1 MKNLTRYIYKNL
13 LPARIRQSIDLFAHL
28 RMPKVDGLQEKK
40 VLVLS
45 PHPDD
50 DVIGCGGTLYRYRLT
65 GAEIAVVYMTDGRKG
80 NDRYREDELVRIRQ
94 EEAKKASK
102 IIGINRLIFL
112 DNKDSE
118 LTPSRKTVTELSAV
132 LNDYKPEAIFLPFFM
147 DNHPDHRATSQI
159 FFSAAGSLTSSM
171 CYSYG
176 IWTPMPTSNIVSDI
190 TACFEKKMLA
200 LSEHKSQ
207 LELMDLT
214 EAAKGLSRYYS
225 ILNGGNGYAEL
236 FIACPLNEY
245 RRLGAAIGWKI
256 HP

>member
-1 MKNLTRYIYKNL
+1 MKKLLRFIYKNF
-13 LPARIRQSIDLFAHL
+13 LPARISQSIDLFAHL
-28 RMPKVDGLQEKK
+28 RMPRVDGLHEKK

-50 DVIGCGGTLYRYRLT
+50 DVIGCGGTLSRYHLM

-80 NDRYREDELVRIRQ
+80 NSRYREDELVCMRQ
-94 EEAKKASK
+94 EEARRASK
-102 IIGINRLIFL
+102 IIGVNRLIFL
-112 DNKDSE
+112 DNRDSE
-118 LTPSRKTVTELSAV
+118 LTTSYRTITELSEI
-132 LNDYKPEAIFLPFFM
+132 LSDYKPEAVFLPFFM
-147 DNHPDHRATSQI
+147 DNHHDHIATSQI
-159 FFSAAGSLTSSM
+159 FFSASKSFTSCM

-176 IWTPMPTSNIVSDI
+176 IWTPLPTFNVVSDI
-190 TACFEKKMLA
+190 TTYLETQILA
-200 LSEHKSQ
+200 LNEHKSQ
-207 LELMDLT
+207 LELIDLT

-245 RRLGAAIGWKI
+245 RRLGEAIGWQI

>member
-1 MKNLTRYIYKNL
+1 MKRFLRYIYKNC
-13 LPARIRQSIDLFAHL
+13 LPARISQFIDLFPHL
-28 RMPKVDGLQEKK
+28 RMPKVDGLKEKK

-50 DVIGCGGTLYRYRLT
+50 DVIGCGGTLYRYHLI
-65 GAEIAVVYMTDGRKG
+65 GSDIIVVYMTDGRKG
-80 NDRYREDELVRIRQ
+80 NNRYGEDELVCIRQ
-94 EEAKKASK
+94 EEAKRASK
-102 IIGINRLIFL
+102 IIGVNRLIFL

-118 LTPSRKTVTELSAV
+118 LTPSRKTITELSV
-132 LNDYKPEAIFLPFFM
+132 ILNDYKPEAVFLPFFM
-147 DNHPDHRATSQI
+147 DNHHDHRATSQI
-159 FFSAAGSLTSSM
+159 FFSAARSLTSSM

-176 IWTPMPTSNIVSDI
+176 IWTPLPTSNIVSDI
-190 TACFEKKMLA
+190 TTSLETKILA
-200 LSEHKSQ
+200 INEHKSQ

-245 RRLGAAIGWKI
+245 RRLGEAIGWQI

>member
-1 MKNLTRYIYKNL
+1 MKKLLRYIYKNL
-13 LPARIRQSIDLFAHL
+13 LPARISQSIDVFPRL

-50 DVIGCGGTLYRYRLT
+50 DVIGCGGTLCRYHLM

-80 NDRYREDELVRIRQ
+80 NDRYMEDELVRIRQ
-94 EEAKKASK
+94 EEAKRASR
-102 IIGINRLIFL
+102 ILGIDKLIFL
-112 DNKDSE
+112 DNRDSE
-118 LTPSRKTVTELSAV
+118 LSLSSKTITELSAI
-132 LNDYKPEAIFLPFFM
+132 LYDYKPEAVFIPFFM
-147 DNHPDHRATSQI
+147 DNHPDHIATSQI
-159 FFSAAGSLTSSM
+159 FFSAAKSLTSSM

-176 IWTPMPTSNIVSDI
+176 IWTPLPTSNIVSDI
-190 TACFEKKMLA
+190 TKYLEKKTLA
-200 LSEHKSQ
+200 INEHKSQ
-207 LELMDLT
+207 LELIDLT
-214 EAAKGLSRYYS
+214 EAARGLSRYYS

-245 RRLGAAIGWKI
+245 RWLGKALGWRI

>member
-1 MKNLTRYIYKNL
+1 MKKLLRYIYKNL
-13 LPARIRQSIDLFAHL
+13 LPARISQSVDVFPCL

-50 DVIGCGGTLYRYRLT
+50 DVIGCGGTLCRYHQM

-80 NDRYREDELVRIRQ
+80 NDRYSEDKLVSLRQ
-94 EEAKKASK
+94 EEAKRASRILGVDK
-102 IIGINRLIFL
+102 LIFL
-112 DNKDSE
+112 DNRDSE
-118 LTPSRKTVTELSAV
+118 LSPSRKTITELSAI
-132 LNDYKPEAIFLPFFM
+132 LNDYKPEAVFIPFFM
-147 DNHPDHRATSQI
+147 DNHHDHTATSQI
-159 FFSAAGSLTSSM
+159 FFSAAKSLTSSL

-176 IWTPMPTSNIVSDI
+176 IWTPLPTSNIVSDI
-190 TACFEKKMLA
+190 TAYLETKNLA
-200 LSEHKSQ
+200 IHEHKSQ
-207 LELMDLT
+207 LELIDLA
-214 EAAKGLSRYYS
+214 EAARGLSRYYS

-245 RRLGAAIGWKI
+245 RRLGEALGWRI